1 MTYHAA
7 PIIQSAGLARCLNAV
22 ARVEWFPERKEIL
35 HNEFSSA
42 CHTSTLQNLE
52 DDNVDLVIFVLL
64 PQKWHDQSWIWEF
77 TTDSGGGLI
86 KSFDFTSRF
95 TSRQN
100 LPAPA
105 KMLGDMESIQ
115 ETPTKRRKTQTGYV
129 ANGETYDSQ
138 DDSGDNGFDD
148 YETVATLPFQ
158 RSLPRPTTPD
168 LPSSPYTYTTQPTQ
182 IAVALQPRIGD
193 TIGQNSSIV
202 QVAASSPGSIPLSSP
217 ARASDTKWQGGKLAN
232 LMAPAGTAY
241 RPPVGVVKPTV
252 VDISDDE
259 GPTYRGGSSD
269 DEPQKSLK
277 GDIKASTFV
286 QSAQVI
292 ATENAAKNRFKEVTS
307 RSFYKPV
314 EVSAARDQGMSL
326 LSSASESRNVGRLQ
340 TISQLGTA
348 SKQSSVDME
357 IACGSVGRPVKQVR
371 PSQAA
376 PAKARPVEATS
387 INDIEDY
394 QLRCKIIQILT
405 VLPQKSVAVCKNAL
419 LRKKGNFDDA
429 LEFLSAMDADSD
441 LDHKTPSSRNEK
453 EKQKSAKMP
462 NQAAERPTKPSAKQ
476 HVKAPVKSILERW
489 STNTQTISK
498 SSQPAAIDEAPPKPR
513 RRLVQGQR
521 HTLPPIETKSS
532 PPAIEQVIALDS
544 DQSDSGLGPESND
557 DVERIGTETKV
568 LNFLNNCSIPELV
581 DIAAIPEDLATF
593 LLSQKPF
600 RNLAE
605 ARKVNT
611 KISGKAAKRG
621 AQQLLGDKIVDKC
634 IDMWTG
640 YEAVDMLVG
649 QCEVLGKP
657 IGDEMKKWGVDVFG
671 AAKDGE
677 LELVS
682 FEKMS
687 GEKGSVRDSGIGTP
701 TSDEESFNQDQNAF
715 FPQPKM
721 MSQKIVLKD
730 YQIVGINWLY
740 LLFRK
745 NLSCILA
752 DDMGLGKTCQV
763 IAFLAH
769 LRETGIKGPHL
780 VVVPGSTLENWLQEF
795 STYCPDLTVMPYY
808 GGFILCLE

>member
-1 MTYHAA
+1 
-7 PIIQSAGLARCLNAV
+7 
-22 ARVEWFPERKEIL
+22 
-35 HNEFSSA
+35 
-42 CHTSTLQNLE
+42 
-52 DDNVDLVIFVLL
+52 
-64 PQKWHDQSWIWEF
+64 
-77 TTDSGGGLI
+77 
-86 KSFDFTSRF
+86 
-95 TSRQN
+95 
-100 LPAPA
+100 
-105 KMLGDMESIQ
+105 MLGDVESIQ

-129 ANGETYDSQ
+129 ANGEPYDSQ

-148 YETVATLPFQ
+148 YETVATLPVQ

-182 IAVALQPRIGD
+182 IAVALQPKIGD
-193 TIGQNSSIV
+193 TVSQNSSIV

-241 RPPVGVVKPTV
+241 RPPVGVVKTTA

-269 DEPQKSLK
+269 EEPSKSLK
-277 GDIKASTFV
+277 GDIKASTFI

-292 ATENAAKNRFKEVTS
+292 ATGNAAKTHFKEITS
-307 RSFYKPV
+307 RSFYKPL
-314 EVSAARDQGMSL
+314 EVSAARDQGMNL

-348 SKQSSVDME
+348 SKQSSVDMP
-357 IACGSVGRPVKQVR
+357 IACGSMSRPVKQVR

-405 VLPQKSVAVCKNAL
+405 VLPQKSVAVCKSAL

-441 LDHKTPSSRNEK
+441 SDHKPQSSRNEK
-453 EKQKSAKMP
+453 EKQRSANKHEMP

-489 STNTQTISK
+489 SSNTQTISK
-498 SSQPAAIDEAPPKPR
+498 SSQPAAADEAPHKPR

-532 PPAIEQVIALDS
+532 PPSAKKVIALDS

-568 LNFLNNCSIPELV
+568 LNFLNSCSIPELV

-611 KISGKAAKRG
+611 KISAKGARRG

-640 YEAVDMLVG
+640 YEAVDMLVA

-657 IGDEMKKWGVDVFG
+657 IGDEMKKWGVDLFG
-671 AAKDGE
+671 TAKDGE

-687 GEKGSVRDSGIGTP
+687 VEKGSVRDSGIGTP

-763 IAFLAH
+763 VAFLAH

-795 STYCPDLTVMPYY
+795 STYCPDLNVMPYY
-808 GGFILCLE
+808 GGFILWLE

>member
-1 MTYHAA
+1 
-7 PIIQSAGLARCLNAV
+7 
-22 ARVEWFPERKEIL
+22 
-35 HNEFSSA
+35 
-42 CHTSTLQNLE
+42 
-52 DDNVDLVIFVLL
+52 
-64 PQKWHDQSWIWEF
+64 
-77 TTDSGGGLI
+77 
-86 KSFDFTSRF
+86 
-95 TSRQN
+95 
-100 LPAPA
+100 
-105 KMLGDMESIQ
+105 MLGDMDSIQ
-115 ETPTKRRKTQTGYV
+115 ETPTKRRKTQTGYAV
-129 ANGETYDSQ
+129 NGEPYDSQ
-138 DDSGDNGFDD
+138 DDSVDSIFDD
-148 YETVATLPFQ
+148 YETVATLPVQ
-158 RSLPRPTTPD
+158 RSLPRPSTPD

-182 IAVALQPRIGD
+182 IAVAPQPRIGD
-193 TIGQNSSIV
+193 AIPPNSSIV
-202 QVAASSPGSIPLSSP
+202 QVAASSPGSILLSSP
-217 ARASDTKWQGGKLAN
+217 AGAPDTKLQGGKLAN

-241 RPPVGVVKPTV
+241 RPPIGVVKPRV
-252 VDISDDE
+252 VDSSDDE

-269 DEPQKSLK
+269 DEPLKSLK
-277 GDIKASTFV
+277 GDIKASTFI

-292 ATENAAKNRFKEVTS
+292 ATENAAKTRFKEITS
-307 RSFYKPV
+307 RSFYKPL
-314 EVSAARDQGMSL
+314 EVIAARDQGVSL
-326 LSSASESRNVGRLQ
+326 LSSASESKNVGRLQ
-340 TISQLGTA
+340 TISHLSTA
-348 SKQSSVDME
+348 SKQSSVGME
-357 IACGSVGRPVKQVR
+357 NVCGTVSRPVKQMR

-376 PAKARPVEATS
+376 PARARPVEATS
-387 INDIEDY
+387 IDDIEDY
-394 QLRCKIIQILT
+394 QLRSKILRILT
-405 VLPQKSVAVCKNAL
+405 ILPQKSVAVCKNAL
-419 LRKKGNFDDA
+419 LHKKGNFDDA

-441 LDHKTPSSRNEK
+441 LDHKPPSSRNEK
-453 EKQKSAKMP
+453 EEQRSANVHEMAS
-462 NQAAERPTKPSAKQ
+462 QAAERPTKPSAKQ

-498 SSQPAAIDEAPPKPR
+498 SSQSAAMDEAPPKPR

-521 HTLPPIETKSS
+521 HMLPPIETKSS
-532 PPAIEQVIALDS
+532 PPSAKQVLGLDS
-544 DQSDSGLGPESND
+544 DRSDSGLGPESND
-557 DVERIGTETKV
+557 DIERVGVETKV
-568 LNFLNNCSIPELV
+568 LNFLNNCSIAELV

-593 LLSQKPF
+593 LLSHKPF

-611 KISGKAAKRG
+611 KVSTKGAKRG
-621 AQQLLGDKIVDKC
+621 AQQLLGDKIVDQC

-671 AAKDGE
+671 AARDGE

-682 FEKMS
+682 FEKMP
-687 GEKGSVRDSGIGTP
+687 GEKGSIRDSGIGTP

-808 GGFILCLE
+808 GGFILWLECGRS

>member
-1 MTYHAA
+1 
-7 PIIQSAGLARCLNAV
+7 
-22 ARVEWFPERKEIL
+22 
-35 HNEFSSA
+35 
-42 CHTSTLQNLE
+42 
-52 DDNVDLVIFVLL
+52 
-64 PQKWHDQSWIWEF
+64 
-77 TTDSGGGLI
+77 
-86 KSFDFTSRF
+86 
-95 TSRQN
+95 
-100 LPAPA
+100 
-105 KMLGDMESIQ
+105 MLGGMESIQ

-129 ANGETYDSQ
+129 ANDEPYDSQ
-138 DDSGDNGFDD
+138 DDSGDNNSDD
-148 YETVATLPFQ
+148 YETVATLPVQ
-158 RSLPRPTTPD
+158 RSIPRPATPE

-182 IAVALQPRIGD
+182 IAVALQSRIGD
-193 TIGQNSSIV
+193 SSGQNSSVV

-217 ARASDTKWQGGKLAN
+217 ARLSDTKWRGGKLAK

-241 RPPVGVVKPTV
+241 RSPMGVVKPKV
-252 VDISDDE
+252 IDFSDDE

-269 DEPQKSLK
+269 EEPLKSLK
-277 GDIKASTFV
+277 GDIKPSTFI
-286 QSAQVI
+286 QSTQAI
-292 ATENAAKNRFKEVTS
+292 ASDNAAKTRFKEITS
-307 RSFYKPV
+307 RSFYKPL
-314 EVSAARDQGMSL
+314 EVTSARDQGMGL
-326 LSSASESRNVGRLQ
+326 L
-340 TISQLGTA
+340 
-348 SKQSSVDME
+348 
-357 IACGSVGRPVKQVR
+357 R

-376 PAKARPVEATS
+376 PAKAQPVEATR
-387 INDIEDY
+387 IDDIEDY
-394 QLRCKIIQILT
+394 QLRSKITRILT
-405 VLPQKSVAVCKNAL
+405 ILPQKSVAMCKNAL
-419 LRKKGNFDDA
+419 LRKKGNFEDA
-429 LEFLSAMDADSD
+429 LEFLSAMDADAD
-441 LDHKTPSSRNEK
+441 LDQKPPSSRNEK
-453 EKQKSAKMP
+453 EEKFSANMREKAG
-462 NQAAERPTKPSAKQ
+462 QAIERLPKPSAKQ
-476 HVKAPVKSILERW
+476 HVKAPLKSILQRW

-498 SSQPAAIDEAPPKPR
+498 SSHPAPANEAPPKPR

-521 HTLPPIETKSS
+521 HKRSPADTNSS
-532 PPAIEQVIALDS
+532 PPRAKHVITLDS
-544 DQSDSGLGPESND
+544 DQSDSGLGPESSD
-557 DVERIGTETKV
+557 DVEREDIETKV

-581 DIAAIPEDLATF
+581 DIAATPEDLATF

-611 KISGKAAKRG
+611 KISAKGPRRG
-621 AQQLLGDKIVDKC
+621 VQQLLGDKIVDKC

-657 IGDEMKKWGVDVFG
+657 IGEEMKKWGVDVFG

-682 FEKMS
+682 FDKMS
-687 GEKGSVRDSGIGTP
+687 GDKGSIRDSGIGTP

-780 VVVPGSTLENWLQEF
+780 IVVPGSTLENWLQEF

-808 GGFILCLE
+808 GGFILWSERRWKLIGEISSGHKRATRGSRVYYPK

>member
-1 MTYHAA
+1 MLY
-7 PIIQSAGLARCLNAV
+7 
-22 ARVEWFPERKEIL
+22 
-35 HNEFSSA
+35 
-42 CHTSTLQNLE
+42 
-52 DDNVDLVIFVLL
+52 
-64 PQKWHDQSWIWEF
+64 
-77 TTDSGGGLI
+77 
-86 KSFDFTSRF
+86 KSRDH
-95 TSRQN
+95 

-115 ETPTKRRKTQTGYV
+115 ETPTKRRKTKTGYV
-129 ANGETYDSQ
+129 ANGEPYDSQ
-138 DDSGDNGFDD
+138 DDSGDNGCDN
-148 YETVATLPFQ
+148 YETVATLPVQ

-168 LPSSPYTYTTQPTQ
+168 LPSSPNTYTTQPTQ
-182 IAVALQPRIGD
+182 IAVALQPKIGD
-193 TIGQNSSIV
+193 SIGQNSSIV
-202 QVAASSPGSIPLSSP
+202 QVVASSPGSIQLSSP
-217 ARASDTKWQGGKLAN
+217 VRDSDTKWQGGKLAN

-241 RPPVGVVKPTV
+241 RPPVGVVKPKV

-269 DEPQKSLK
+269 DEPLNSLK
-277 GDIKASTFV
+277 GDIKPSTFI
-286 QSAQVI
+286 QSAQAI
-292 ATENAAKNRFKEVTS
+292 GTENAAKTRFKEITS
-307 RSFYKPV
+307 KSFYKPL
-314 EVSAARDQGMSL
+314 EVSAATSSL
-326 LSSASESRNVGRLQ
+326 S
-340 TISQLGTA
+340 
-348 SKQSSVDME
+348 
-357 IACGSVGRPVKQVR
+357 RPVKQVR
-371 PSQAA
+371 PPQVA

-419 LRKKGNFDDA
+419 LRKKGNYDDA

-441 LDHKTPSSRNEK
+441 LDDKPQSSRNEE
-453 EKQKSAKMP
+453 EKKRSANMHEMP
-462 NQAAERPTKPSAKQ
+462 NPAAERLTKPSAKQ
-476 HVKAPVKSILERW
+476 HLKAPVKSILERW

-498 SSQPAAIDEAPPKPR
+498 SSQPATIDITPAKPR

-521 HTLPPIETKSS
+521 RTLPPIETKSS
-532 PPAIEQVIALDS
+532 PPSVKQVITVDS
-544 DQSDSGLGPESND
+544 DQSDSGLGPESDD

-611 KISGKAAKRG
+611 KISAKGAKRG

-701 TSDEESFNQDQNAF
+701 TSDEESFNQDQNVF

-745 NLSCILA
+745 KLSCILA

-769 LRETGIKGPHL
+769 LHETGIKGPHL

-795 STYCPDLTVMPYY
+795 SIYCPDLNVMPYY
-808 GGFILCLE
+808 GGFILWLE

>member
-1 MTYHAA
+1 M
-7 PIIQSAGLARCLNAV
+7 
-22 ARVEWFPERKEIL
+22 
-35 HNEFSSA
+35 
-42 CHTSTLQNLE
+42 
-52 DDNVDLVIFVLL
+52 
-64 PQKWHDQSWIWEF
+64 
-77 TTDSGGGLI
+77 
-86 KSFDFTSRF
+86 
-95 TSRQN
+95 
-100 LPAPA
+100 
-105 KMLGDMESIQ
+105 
-115 ETPTKRRKTQTGYV
+115 GYV
-129 ANGETYDSQ
+129 ANGELYDSQ
-138 DDSGDNGFDD
+138 DDSGDNNFDD
-148 YETVATLPFQ
+148 YETVATLPAQ

-168 LPSSPYTYTTQPTQ
+168 LPSSPYTFTTQPTQ
-182 IAVALQPRIGD
+182 IAVVLQPRIGD

-217 ARASDTKWQGGKLAN
+217 ARASDTKLQGGKLAN

-241 RPPVGVVKPTV
+241 RPPVGVVKPKV
-252 VDISDDE
+252 FDSSDDE
-259 GPTYRGGSSD
+259 GPSYRGGSSD
-269 DEPQKSLK
+269 DEPLKSLK
-277 GDIKASTFV
+277 GDIKASIFI
-286 QSAQVI
+286 QSAQAI
-292 ATENAAKNRFKEVTS
+292 ATENAAKTRFKEITS
-307 RSFYKPV
+307 RSFYKPL
-314 EVSAARDQGMSL
+314 EISAARDQGMSL
-326 LSSASESRNVGRLQ
+326 LSSESESRNVGRLQ
-340 TISQLGTA
+340 TISQLSTA

-357 IACGSVGRPVKQVR
+357 SACRTVSRPVKQVR

-376 PAKARPVEATS
+376 LAKSRPVEATS
-387 INDIEDY
+387 IDDIEDY
-394 QLRCKIIQILT
+394 QLRSKIIRILT

-441 LDHKTPSSRNEK
+441 QDHKPPSSRDEK
-453 EKQKSAKMP
+453 EKQRSANMREMA
-462 NQAAERPTKPSAKQ
+462 NQAAERLSKPSAKQ

-521 HTLPPIETKSS
+521 HKLPPIETKSS
-532 PPAIEQVIALDS
+532 PPSTKQVIAPDS

-557 DVERIGTETKV
+557 DVERVGIETKV

-581 DIAAIPEDLATF
+581 DIAAVPEDLAIF

-605 ARKVNT
+605 ARKLNT
-611 KISGKAAKRG
+611 KILAKGAKRG
-621 AQQLLGDKIVDKC
+621 SQQLFGDKIVDKC

-640 YEAVDMLVG
+640 YEAVDMLVS

-657 IGDEMKKWGVDVFG
+657 IGDEMKKWGLDVFG

-687 GEKGSVRDSGIGTP
+687 GKKGSVRDSGIGTP

-763 IAFLAH
+763 IAFFAH

-808 GGFILCLE
+808 GGFIL

>member
-1 MTYHAA
+1 
-7 PIIQSAGLARCLNAV
+7 
-22 ARVEWFPERKEIL
+22 
-35 HNEFSSA
+35 
-42 CHTSTLQNLE
+42 
-52 DDNVDLVIFVLL
+52 
-64 PQKWHDQSWIWEF
+64 
-77 TTDSGGGLI
+77 
-86 KSFDFTSRF
+86 
-95 TSRQN
+95 
-100 LPAPA
+100 
-105 KMLGDMESIQ
+105 MLGDMESIQ
-115 ETPTKRRKTQTGYV
+115 ETPTKRRKTKTGYV
-129 ANGETYDSQ
+129 ANGEPHDSQ
-138 DDSGDNGFDD
+138 DDSGDNGIDD
-148 YETVATLPFQ
+148 YETIATLPVQ
-158 RSLPRPTTPD
+158 RSLLRPTTPD

-182 IAVALQPRIGD
+182 IAVAPQPKIGD
-193 TIGQNSSIV
+193 TIGQSSSIV
-202 QVAASSPGSIPLSSP
+202 QVAASSPGSIQLSSP
-217 ARASDTKWQGGKLAN
+217 ARDSDTKWQGGKLAN

-241 RPPVGVVKPTV
+241 RPPLGVVKPRV

-269 DEPQKSLK
+269 DEPLNSLK
-277 GDIKASTFV
+277 GDIRPSTFI
-286 QSAQVI
+286 QSAQAI
-292 ATENAAKNRFKEVTS
+292 GTENAAKTRFKEITS
-307 RSFYKPV
+307 RSFYKPL
-314 EVSAARDQGMSL
+314 EVSAATWKQYS
-326 LSSASESRNVGRLQ
+326 VG
-340 TISQLGTA
+340 
-348 SKQSSVDME
+348 ME
-357 IACGSVGRPVKQVR
+357 IDSGSVSRSVKQVR

-405 VLPQKSVAVCKNAL
+405 VLPQKSIAVCKNAL
-419 LRKKGNFDDA
+419 LHKKGNYDDA

-441 LDHKTPSSRNEK
+441 LDHKPQSSRNEK
-453 EKQKSAKMP
+453 EKQRSANMREMP
-462 NQAAERPTKPSAKQ
+462 NPAAERLSKPSAKQ
-476 HVKAPVKSILERW
+476 HVKAPLKSILERW

-498 SSQPAAIDEAPPKPR
+498 SSQPAAIDIAPPKPR

-521 HTLPPIETKSS
+521 RTLPPIETKSS
-532 PPAIEQVIALDS
+532 PPSIKQVIAVDS
-544 DQSDSGLGPESND
+544 DQSDSGLGPESDN

-581 DIAAIPEDLATF
+581 DIAAIPEDLATI

-611 KISGKAAKRG
+611 KISAKEAKRG

-657 IGDEMKKWGVDVFG
+657 IRDEMKKWGVNLFG

-677 LELVS
+677 LGLVS

-769 LRETGIKGPHL
+769 LHETGIKGPHL

-795 STYCPDLTVMPYY
+795 STYCPDLNVMPYY
-808 GGFILCLE
+808 GGFILWLE